1 MPHHASSDL
10 SDSNDPSD
18 HSEPAEATESTQPA
32 EAIDTPETPKA
43 VLPHMV
49 GVGASAGGLEAL
61 RTFFAEMPVDSGLT
75 FIVIQHL
82 APNHKSLMVELLQR
96 ATRIPV
102 QRAAQDMLAEPNQI
116 YLIPPGYNLTL
127 VNKRFQ
133 LTPGPKGRTLN
144 LPIDICFRSLAADCG
159 EHAIAVI
166 LSGTGSDGARGIR
179 AIKEAGGMIMVQAE
193 ASAKFAGM
201 PTSAI
206 ATGAADFVLPAE
218 EMPAQ
223 LLKFI
228 SHPFADGSRV
238 AAPTLLLDNSSHFE
252 NIIRR
257 LREVTGI
264 DFSLYKQATFARR
277 IERRM
282 HILQANQLQEYIKAL
297 YESRSEALS
306 LGKDL
311 LISVTKFFRDSEAF
325 TSLNQQLAELFAA
338 MQDGECLR
346 IWVAACATGEEAYSL
361 AILCEELRVHQFPRI
376 NYKVFATDVDR
387 DALECAGSGIY
398 PRSVVAD
405 LPPHLLE
412 QYFQPDGAENFKVS
426 RTIRDRL
433 IFASQ
438 DLLSD
443 PPFTRIHL
451 VSCRNLLIYLRIEAQ
466 RKLLSQF
473 HFSLL
478 PGGLLFLGGS
488 ETLGELS
495 YAFDML
501 DSKHRMFQDIHT
513 SKTTREALRQSEEK
527 FRKFVENAYD
537 IVYSLSPEGIFTY
550 ISPNW
555 QDFMG
560 EPAELAIGRS
570 YDDYVHPED
579 VHLCRDYL
587 RQVLSGA
594 AKPEHPH
601 YRVRRTDGT
610 WRWHISNGSQLTND
624 CGETIGYVGIAHD
637 NTERKQAEQKIL
649 QTNKALENAIR
660 DAEKLAH
667 EAQQANRAKS
677 EFLANMS
684 HEIRTPMNGVIG
696 MTGLLL
702 ETELN
707 PEQKQY
713 AEIVRTS
720 GESLLGLLNDILDF
734 SKIEAGKVD
743 LEAFDFNLEDLLDDC
758 AASMAAKS
766 YEQGLEIITVV
777 DPAVP
782 VHLVGDLGRLRQ
794 ILNNLLGNALKF
806 TEQGEICLRV
816 SRTEAEDG
824 PSGSCLLRFSV
835 KDSGPGIPKHKRQ
848 LLFRQFSQLDASTI
862 RKFGGTGLGLAISKQ
877 LAKLMGGTIGVESAI
892 GRGSEFWF
900 TARLSTGKAVRPQA
914 PELAGIRVL
923 LVDDCTT
930 RRDSLQARLSAWGM
944 QPATAADSDA
954 ARAQLGQAAAAGTPF
969 SIVLIDAG
977 LKGVSG
983 EQLGREIK
991 TLPEHRDCQL
1001 VLLAAMGT
1009 HPLASKLLSIGFSAH
1024 LAKPLLL
1031 RDLFSVLV
1039 ELAQLSPGEAA
1050 RPVGPGNK
1058 ASTALNVQAN
1068 YKGRILL
1075 AEDNITNQQV
1085 ALGILKKMGLKADA
1099 VANGL
1104 EVVEALRSLPY
1115 DLVLMDVQMPELD
1128 GIAATVEIRDPQSG
1142 VLNPQIPIIAMTA
1155 CAMQGDQERCLQVGM
1170 DDYMPKPIS
1179 LQAVSEMLHKWLH
1192 LTPDHDAPAADGLN
1206 PPASAAD
1213 TLPAVIW
1220 DGDDLLQQLLG
1231 DAAVTRQVL
1240 DDFLSDLPPMMAR
1253 LNRCLDASDT
1263 VNAASMT
1270 HNIKGMA
1277 LTVGA
1282 LAVSDVAANIELAL
1296 QESDFPQARMLFE
1309 ELHIKTKA
1317 TCGLMQDRSRSD

>member
-1 MPHHASSDL
+1 MSRKLREKAEAYLAELDRDVQPAAVKIPELKQLLHEL
-10 SDSNDPSD
+10 SVHQVELEMQGDELNVTNEALLKANERYMQNFQVAPIPSLRIDARGDMIEFNDAARQLFGLSIEPQRKSPLSIYQQPQFKPSD
-18 HSEPAEATESTQPA
+18 
-32 EAIDTPETPKA
+32 
-43 VLPHMV
+43 
-49 GVGASAGGLEAL
+49 
-61 RTFFAEMPVDSGLT
+61 
-75 FIVIQHL
+75 
-82 APNHKSLMVELLQR
+82 
-96 ATRIPV
+96 
-102 QRAAQDMLAEPNQI
+102 
-116 YLIPPGYNLTL
+116 
-127 VNKRFQ
+127 FQ
-133 LTPGPKGRTLN
+133 
-144 LPIDICFRSLAADCG
+144 FRSLIQRVAEGRESLVQEVWFQNRQGQKLRYEVTLKPLQTVAGSERPAAVQELLVFLQDRT
-159 EHAIAVI
+159 EAYHA
-166 LSGTGSDGARGIR
+166 RKE
-179 AIKEAGGMIMVQAE
+179 KEAMYRKLDQVLDSDITGYWEWNLHEDRAYYSPSWCRMLGYEPGELEGSLKPYQSLLHPADRSRVENRMQECLYARQEKLFYHESRFRHKLGHWVWVVCSGRLLERDAGGRPVLMAGCNVDVSRSHRAE
-193 ASAKFAGM
+193 EEGTRLLQILNGCNEVARIGHWEVEIESGQVYWSPVTQELHEVDDRQPGEPWSVEEGLNFY
-201 PTSAI
+201 PTEERAQMQSLVEKA
-206 ATGAADFVLPAE
+206 ATGGVSFDLETTILTAKGNRRWVRVVGIP
-218 EMPAQ
+218 EM
-223 LLKFI
+223 
-228 SHPFADGSRV
+228 ADGRCV
-238 AAPTLLLDNSSHFE
+238 
-252 NIIRR
+252 R
-257 LREVTGI
+257 LYG
-264 DFSLYKQATFARR
+264 
-277 IERRM
+277 
-282 HILQANQLQEYIKAL
+282 
-297 YESRSEALS
+297 
-306 LGKDL
+306 
-311 LISVTKFFRDSEAF
+311 
-325 TSLNQQLAELFAA
+325 
-338 MQDGECLR
+338 
-346 IWVAACATGEEAYSL
+346 
-361 AILCEELRVHQFPRI
+361 
-376 NYKVFATDVDR
+376 
-387 DALECAGSGIY
+387 
-398 PRSVVAD
+398 
-405 LPPHLLE
+405 
-412 QYFQPDGAENFKVS
+412 
-426 RTIRDRL
+426 
-433 IFASQ
+433 
-438 DLLSD
+438 
-443 PPFTRIHL
+443 
-451 VSCRNLLIYLRIEAQ
+451 
-466 RKLLSQF
+466 
-473 HFSLL
+473 
-478 PGGLLFLGGS
+478 
-488 ETLGELS
+488 
-495 YAFDML
+495 
-501 DSKHRMFQDIHT
+501 MFQDIHT

-537 IVYSLSPEGIFTY
+537 IVYSVSPEGIFTY

-570 YDDYVHPED
+570 YTDYVHPED

-601 YRVRRTDGT
+601 YRVRRADGT

-835 KDSGPGIPKHKRQ
+835 KDSGPGIPEHKRQ
-848 LLFRQFSQLDASTI
+848 LLFRQFSQLDASTT
-862 RKFGGTGLGLAISKQ
+862 RKYGGTGLGLAISKQ
-877 LAKLMGGTIGVESAI
+877 LAELMGGTIGVESAS

-900 TARLSTGKAVRPQA
+900 TARFGSSTGKAVRPQA

-923 LVDDCTT
+923 LVDNCTT
-930 RRDSLQARLSAWGM
+930 RRDSLQARLQAWGM

-991 TLPEHRDCQL
+991 TLPEHKDCRL
-1001 VLLAAMGT
+1001 VLMA
-1009 HPLASKLLSIGFSAH
+1009 PLGAHSPAPQLLSNGFSAH

-1039 ELAQLSPGEAA
+1039 ELMQLSPSEAA
-1050 RPVGPGNK
+1050 RVAGSGNK
-1058 ASTALNVQAN
+1058 VTASLDAPSTC
-1068 YKGRILL
+1068 KGRILL

-1085 ALGILKKMGLKADA
+1085 ALGILKKMGMKADA

-1104 EVVEALRSLPY
+1104 EVIEALRSLPY
-1115 DLVLMDVQMPELD
+1115 DLVLMDVQMPEMD
-1128 GIAATVEIRDPQSG
+1128 GIAATAEIRNPQSG
-1142 VLNPQIPIIAMTA
+1142 VLNPEIPIIAMTA
-1155 CAMQGDQERCLQVGM
+1155 CAMRGDRERCLQAGM
-1170 DDYMPKPIS
+1170 NDYLPKPIS
-1179 LQAVSEMLHKWLH
+1179 LQAVSEKLHKWLH
-1192 LTPDHDAPAADGLN
+1192 LTPDHDAPAADGPN
-1206 PPASAAD
+1206 GPASAAD
-1213 TLPAVIW
+1213 LLPAVIW
-1220 DGDDLLQQLLG
+1220 DGDDFLDRLLG
-1231 DAAVTRQVL
+1231 DEAMSRQIL
-1240 DDFLSDLPPMMAR
+1240 DVFLSDLPPLMAR
-1253 LNRCLDASDT
+1253 LKSCLDASDA
-1263 VNAASMT
+1263 VNAACMT
-1270 HNIKGMA
+1270 HSIKGMA

-1282 LAVSDVAANIELAL
+1282 QAVSDVAANIEVAL
-1296 QESDFPQARMLFE
+1296 QDSDFPQARMRFE
-1309 ELHIKTKA
+1309 ELHLKTKA
-1317 TCGLMQDRSRSD
+1317 TCGLMEDRSQSCR